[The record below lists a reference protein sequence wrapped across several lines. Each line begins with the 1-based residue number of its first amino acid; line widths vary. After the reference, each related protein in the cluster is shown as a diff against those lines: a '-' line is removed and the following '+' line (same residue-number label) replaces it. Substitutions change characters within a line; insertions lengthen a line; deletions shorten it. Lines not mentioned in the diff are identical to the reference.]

1 MSIAAERSEESRV
14 PRFITFRKAF
24 KGLTIPARMFV
35 TKPEPCEPPGFDAP
49 GIEVPDEILSK
60 RKARLAQEAINE
72 ARLLVEGNYA
82 PKISGYDTPGF
93 KKAEVKFK
101 KATGGTKLKEV
112 FLYARARFLQS

>member
-1 MSIAAERSEESRV
+1 MSIVERKGN
-14 PRFITFRKAF
+14 PKLITFQEAW
-24 KGLTIPARMFV
+24 KGLVIPARMFV
-35 TKPEPCEPPGFDAP
+35 PGPEPCEPPGLNAP
-49 GIEVPDEILSK
+49 GIEVPGGILSG